1 MSKLQVDIL
10 ESKSGIGLTC
20 TPEELFNQRAFAW
33 VSFNDDEID
42 ESFNIDSVVDE
53 GVGRR
58 TCNFG
63 TNAIND
69 RYAILGSTGTGNND
83 NTTTLMAVIAPSQ
96 RVDGSSGLTVSS
108 FHIKNLTLN
117 PDESVLVSS
126 RDYVSVV
133 VFGGY

>member
-20 TPEELFNQRAFAW
+20 TPDELFHQRAFAW
-33 VSFNDDEID
+33 VSFGADGID
-42 ESFNIDSVVDE
+42 ESFNIDSIVE
-53 GVGRR
+53 EAVGRF

-83 NTTTLMAVIAPSQ
+83 NTTTLMAVIMPHR

-117 PDESVLVSS
+117 VDESVTVSG
-126 RDYVSVV
+126 RDYQSVV

>member
-20 TPEELFNQRAFAW
+20 TPDELFHQRAFAW
-33 VSFNDDEID
+33 VSFGADGID
-42 ESFNIDSVVDE
+42 ESFNIDSIVE
-53 GVGRR
+53 EAVGRV

-69 RYAILGSTGTGNND
+69 RYVILGNTGAGNND
-83 NTTTLMAVIAPSQ
+83 DTTTLMAVIMPTR

-117 PDESVLVSS
+117 VDESVTVSG
-126 RDYVSVV
+126 RDYQSVV